1 VWDVTVQQVLRPPA
15 YQILADDLR
24 AQITSGLLRPGE
36 RLPTEPQLCLRSG
49 VSRSTVR
56 EALRLLA
63 SQHLIVTTRGVTG
76 GSFVAHPSPEQ
87 LSDTLTTGMSLLL
100 TSSAASLAE
109 MLEVRAMLEVPAAA
123 LAAVRR
129 TEWHLEQLGAAL
141 DDPAGDAPETR
152 LDRERAFHAVL
163 SAAAANP
170 LFELLTRAL
179 YQLPADPE
187 EDAAA
192 VSAGRFWSRVDA
204 EHREILRCVTVG
216 DSAGAARAAGVHLT
230 SIGEKF
236 AAR

>member
-1 VWDVTVQQVLRPPA
+1 MTVQQVVRPPA

-24 AQITSGLLRPGE
+24 VQITSGLLRPGE

-76 GSFVAHPSPEQ
+76 GSFVAHPSAEQ
-87 LSDTLTTGMSLLL
+87 LSDTLTTGMGLLL
-100 TSSAASLAE
+100 TTSAASLAE

-129 TEWHLEQLGAAL
+129 SEWHLEQLGAAL
-141 DDPAGDAPETR
+141 VDPAGDPPETR
-152 LDRERAFHAVL
+152 IDRERVFHAVL
-163 SAAAANP
+163 GAAARNP
-170 LFELLTRAL
+170 LFELLTRPL
-179 YQLPADPE
+179 CQLPIEPAG
-187 EDAAA
+187 DAA
-192 VSAGRFWSRVDA
+192 VAGGFWSRVDD
-204 EHREILRCVTVG
+204 EHREILRCVTAG

-230 SIGEKF
+230 SICKAF
-236 AAR
+236 AAP